1 MYDRGNDGFGF
12 IRLGGDANGIRQC
25 GRVMELL
32 NSREE
37 PTIEQTVESL
47 AQTVAHL
54 ALQLTIAQLQ
64 LRALGAALESAGVI
78 ADADVAA
85 ASGQL
90 AEMHAAE
97 YLAANMGSAIA
108 AMVDIPELERD
119 VIAYLATR

>member
-1 MYDRGNDGFGF
+1 MSLRRVRLSEGQTLSSKSCVDEPIPTLPDSYGESTDRSNASPMYDRGNDGFGF

-64 LRALGAALESAGVI
+64 L
-78 ADADVAA
+78 
-85 ASGQL
+85 
-90 AEMHAAE
+90 
-97 YLAANMGSAIA
+97 
-108 AMVDIPELERD
+108 
-119 VIAYLATR
+119 